1 MLGVLVMVGIE
12 AIGGLPP
19 VPLDLTDSS
28 PIGSKVAF
36 GALDT

>member
-19 VPLDLTDSS
+19 VPLAVPDES
-28 PIGSKVAF
+28 PISSKVAF
-36 GALDT
+36 GTLDT